1 MKKNYLISLLSI
13 LLYAFTFASSTNTDP
28 SIVIT
33 SLTEGQVL
41 DAGTTS
47 VLVEYEIRDFPGFTL
62 GSDGSVV
69 YRIEKNGDFI
79 DARDGIT
86 DTSFT
91 IDVQAGNQYSIELE
105 ILDTSLNPFSPAV
118 ISTRNFSIAPGPSI
132 NIYAPDDNE
141 VFDAATTQ
149 VDISY
154 DILNFSAT
162 IGTDAFVVFTLKENG
177 DLVLSN
183 NDIRDTTIST
193 QVRAGYNYEATIEL
207 VDASGN
213 SFTPAITSVKNYSVA
228 AFPSINIFA
237 PYDDEVFST
246 TTSRVEVAFDIID
259 FPNFTLGTDGTI
271 VYTVKKNGDIVNITD
286 DFTDTGFSVDVSA
299 GNDYSVEIELVD
311 TDRNSF
317 NPAIK
322 STKNFSVVADPSV
335 VITSLTQG
343 QVLDANTTSMNVEY
357 EIRDFPGFTVGSDGY
372 LSYVVWKNGDIIL
385 EETNNSDIV
394 FDVASGNSYTLE
406 VELLDSGKDRF
417 TPRIMTS
424 VDFSVAAVTGNPS
437 INIYAPEDGQVFD
450 ASTTNV
456 DIAFD
461 IIGFPSFTLGTD
473 GTAVYTIRKNGDIVS
488 ITDDFTDTSFSVDVN
503 AGNDYSVEIELVDT
517 ARNSFD
523 PAIKATK
530 TFSVAAAA
538 PSVVI
543 SSPTDGQV
551 FESGTTSVPFR
562 YDILNFPDFNNI
574 DGFISYSVKEDGD
587 PNTTTEI
594 AAAGVNIDW
603 SVTAGNYFLEI
614 EVLDENENSFSPAIL
629 ASVNFSITESTSADP
644 SVVITSLT
652 QGQVLD
658 ANTTSMNVEYEI
670 RDFPGFT
677 VGADG
682 YLSYIVWKNG
692 DIILEETDN
701 TDIVFDVASGNSYT
715 LEVELLDSGKDRFT
729 PRIMTSVDFSV
740 AAVTGSPSINIFAP
754 EDGQVFDASTTNVD
768 IAFDIV
774 DFPSFTLGT
783 DGTAVYTVRK
793 NGDVVSITDDF
804 TDTNF
809 SIDVN
814 TGNDYSVEI
823 ELVDTARN
831 SFDPAIKSTKIFSV
845 AAAAPSV
852 VISSPTDGQ
861 VFEAGTT
868 SVPFRYDILNFP
880 DFNNIDGF
888 ISYSVKKD
896 DDPNTTTEIAAAGV
910 NIDWSVTA
918 GNYFLEI
925 EVLDEN
931 KNSFS
936 PAILATTNFSVAE
949 AVGPSIVFTSPDM
962 DTVFESNTTS
972 VDVTYEIR
980 DFPGFTLGSDGSII
994 YTIRKNGDI
1003 IDSGDNFT
1011 ETNFNIDVSAGN
1023 EYRVEVELV
1032 DASSN
1037 PFTPEVRGDLVF
1049 YVADVVN
1056 PSIVFLTP
1064 DNDTVFDAN
1073 TTNVDI
1079 SYEIR
1084 DFPDFTLGTDGSVKY
1099 TVSKNGATE
1108 YIIDDVVETNFSV
1121 AVTENNAYQIE
1132 VELVDADR
1140 NSFNP
1145 AIKKSVFFSVAS
1157 ATPSVE
1163 IISPQQSESLSPST
1177 TEVTVEYE
1185 IKNFPS
1191 FTPGSDGFVKYTV
1204 SKNGVTT
1211 IEEDNYIDIIFDVTA
1226 GSYTVEVELL
1236 DGAKEPFSP
1245 RILAATWFN
1254 ISDTYREASSLEE
1267 LGYSD
1272 RGEFYELIN
1281 EITITYDTQNERN
1294 QKYIQD
1300 DSAGFIID
1308 DVKNVLDGYNEGDVF
1323 TGLKGQYIEDA
1334 EGKKFIPEQEP
1345 TNVVS
1350 TGNTIPPTVL
1360 TLEELIDNI
1369 DEYQSQRVTIKNAS
1383 FDAADGVARFDS
1395 SITRDYLISSGD
1407 LQMVFRLEFD
1417 GLDLEGT
1424 IIPQGT
1430 FDITG
1435 IAAKPA
1441 TSSRRTSGLA
1451 QIFPTELSGITTS
1464 VKENTIE
1471 GFNVFPNP
1479 ITKNGSLTITTAS
1492 FEDKKVEI
1500 FNLLGKRVLVKNVTG
1515 NINNVTIEQLSS
1527 GMYVLKVTASG
1538 QIATKKLII
1547 K

>member
-13 LLYAFTFASSTNTDP
+13 LLYAFTFASTTNTDP

-69 YRIEKNGDFI
+69 YRIEKNGDVI
-79 DARDGIT
+79 DIRDGIT

-105 ILDTSLNPFSPAV
+105 ILDTSLIPFSPAV

-162 IGTDAFVVFTLKENG
+162 IGADAFVVFSLKENG

-213 SFTPAITSVKNYSVA
+213 SFSPAITSVKNYSVA

-246 TTSRVEVAFDIID
+246 TTSRVDVAFDIID

-299 GNDYSVEIELVD
+299 GYDYSIEIELVD

-322 STKNFSVVADPSV
+322 STKNFSVAADPSV

-372 LSYVVWKNGDIIL
+372 LSYIVWKNGDIIL

-424 VDFSVAAVTGNPS
+424 VDFSVAAVTGSPS
-437 INIYAPEDGQVFD
+437 INIFAPEDGQIFD
-450 ASTTNV
+450 ASITNV
-456 DIAFD
+456 DVAFD
-461 IIGFPSFTLGTD
+461 IIDFPSFTLGTD
-473 GTAVYTIRKNGDIVS
+473 GTAVYTVKKNGDVVS
-488 ITDDFTDTSFSVDVN
+488 IIDDFTDTSFSVDVN

-551 FESGTTSVPFR
+551 FEAGTTSVPFR

-574 DGFISYSVKEDGD
+574 DGFISYSVKKDGD

-614 EVLDENENSFSPAIL
+614 EVLDENKNSFSPAIL
-629 ASVNFSITESTSADP
+629 ASVNFSITESTAADP
-644 SVVITSLT
+644 SVVITSLA

-677 VGADG
+677 VGSDG

-768 IAFDIV
+768 IAFDII

-783 DGTAVYTVRK
+783 DGTAVYTVKK

-804 TDTNF
+804 TDTSF
-809 SIDVN
+809 SVDVSA
-814 TGNDYSVEI
+814 GNDYSVEI

-831 SFDPAIKSTKIFSV
+831 SFDPAIKAIKTFSV

-861 VFEAGTT
+861 VFESGTT

-896 DDPNTTTEIAAAGV
+896 DDPNTTTEIVAAGV

-936 PAILATTNFSVAE
+936 PAILTTTNFSVAE
-949 AVGPSIVFTSPDM
+949 
-962 DTVFESNTTS
+962 
-972 VDVTYEIR
+972 
-980 DFPGFTLGSDGSII
+980 
-994 YTIRKNGDI
+994 
-1003 IDSGDNFT
+1003 
-1011 ETNFNIDVSAGN
+1011 
-1023 EYRVEVELV
+1023 
-1032 DASSN
+1032 
-1037 PFTPEVRGDLVF
+1037 
-1049 YVADVVN
+1049 VVN

-1084 DFPDFTLGTDGSVKY
+1084 DFPDFTLGTDGSVIY
-1099 TVSKNGATE
+1099 SVIKNGTTE
-1108 YIIDDVVETNFSV
+1108 YTIDDVIETNFSV
-1121 AVTENNAYQIE
+1121 AVTENNAYQVE
-1132 VELVDADR
+1132 VELVDEDR

-1211 IEEDNYIDIIFDVTA
+1211 IEEDNYTDIIFNVTP

-1236 DGAKEPFSP
+1236 DSAKEPFSP
-1245 RILAATWFN
+1245 RISAATWFN
-1254 ISDTYREASSLEE
+1254 ISDAYREATSLEE

-1424 IIPQGT
+1424 IIPQGN

-1441 TSSRRTSGLA
+1441 TGSRRTSGLA

-1479 ITKNGSLTITTAS
+1479 ITKNGSLTVTTAS

-1538 QIATKKLII
+1538 QIATKKIII